1 MAVRDWTFGGTWPY
15 EPRWFETTD
24 GRVAYVDEGEG
35 RPVVGRTAADPR
47 VPPGDPGGSRGPGRR
62 LRGRVGGGP
71 RRALAGKPV
80 AFAWPMQDPAFTPE
94 YLDRWLETFPDAEV
108 TRLDEASHYVQ
119 EDAHEVVIPRLLEFL
134 ER

>member
-1 MAVRDWTFGGTWPY
+1 
-15 EPRWFETTD
+15 
-24 GRVAYVDEGEG
+24 
-35 RPVVGRTAADPR
+35 
-47 VPPGDPGGSRGPGRR
+47 
-62 LRGRVGGGP
+62 
-71 RRALAGKPV
+71 
-80 AFAWPMQDPAFTPE
+80 MQDPAFTPE